1 MKAVIITIGDEI
13 LNGQI
18 TDANSQFIAENL
30 TAIGVSVV
38 QIISIQDTEKAI
50 VSALTLAENIA
61 DVILLTGGLGPT
73 RDDVTK
79 QSICKYFNDVLVE
92 DSDVLKQ
99 VSAVLRKE
107 VSSLL
112 LVNKQQALVPSTAL
126 VLPNKNGTAP
136 GMCFSRTQKM
146 FFVLPGVPLEMKALL
161 TDFVLPKIQKEAKL
175 PFIYQKIILTQGIG
189 ESALADLI
197 SDWETTLPPQVKLA
211 YLPSFGLV
219 RLRLSAKGT
228 HKNEIITLVEDALA
242 QVLPKLKAFI
252 VGGDNDTPA
261 TAVIKLLQSLQKTIA
276 VAESCTGGLI
286 ASEMTQHKGVSAVF
300 KGGVT
305 VYQTQTKSDILG
317 VDASLIEKHSVV
329 SEPVAAEMAKKVQQ
343 KFNSDYAI
351 ATTGNAGPTKGD
363 SGVAVGTVC
372 IAIATKLET
381 KTYTFNFGSPRN
393 KVIHRA
399 KNQAFYLLRKEIL
412 SLNS

>member
-18 TDANSQFIAENL
+18 TDTNSQFIAENL

-228 HKNEIITLVEDALA
+228 HKKEIITLVEDALA

-261 TAVIKLLQSLQKTIA
+261 TTVIKLLQSLQKTIA

-372 IAIATKLET
+372 VAIATKLEI